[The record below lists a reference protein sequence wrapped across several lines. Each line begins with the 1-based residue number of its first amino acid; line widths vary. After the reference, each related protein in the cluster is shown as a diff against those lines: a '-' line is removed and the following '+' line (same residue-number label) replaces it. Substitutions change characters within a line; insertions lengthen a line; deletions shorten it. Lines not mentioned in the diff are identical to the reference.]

1 MQRLA
6 LKYNDLQHASSVA
19 GQQGLDPTIAVLEQY
34 LNIFTDLDAEFEKY
48 FNEFESFGRLQR
60 LLEKDP
66 NEVVKQFSDLVETN
80 MRVDYN
86 IKNSF
91 VPIVGQRLHS
101 FQWNQRNIQVYKI
114 KQNNFEKRAVTMD
127 HEVPL
132 YSRSVA
138 TEKGQIYLIGGY
150 IKRLNKYLHSTY
162 RYDELFG
169 SLEKMADTFYPF
181 ADHSVC
187 AIESFIYVAGTFHN
201 NQVFPFCERYDS
213 QKNKWKQ
220 IASLNIPRSGASL
233 CSFKNQYL
241 FSFGGRVD

>member
-1 MQRLA
+1 MNGMFKHLELLVDQQEKDFYSEITQTVKKQQEAISRDNQNKVPGFVQRLA
-6 LKYNDLQHASSVA
+6 LKYNDLQHASSLA

-66 NEVVKQFSDLVETN
+66 NELVKQFSDLVETN

-101 FQWNQRNIQVYKI
+101 FQWNQRNINVFRVK
-114 KQNNFEKRAVTMD
+114 NSAFERRSVTMD

-138 TEKGQIYLIGGY
+138 TEKGDIFLIGGY
-150 IKRLNKYLHSTY
+150 IKRLN
-162 RYDELFG
+162 
-169 SLEKMADTFYPF
+169 
-181 ADHSVC
+181 
-187 AIESFIYVAGTFHN
+187 
-201 NQVFPFCERYDS
+201 
-213 QKNKWKQ
+213 
-220 IASLNIPRSGASL
+220 
-233 CSFKNQYL
+233 
-241 FSFGGRVD
+241 